1 MEEKKSNFF
10 IILKGILIAY
20 VVTAVLISIYSAVL
34 AYTNLKEST
43 IPVCVV
49 VIAIISIMFASSITL
64 RKIKEKGLINGAIIG
79 ASYLL
84 TLYILSSIFAVG
96 FSINTFSIIM
106 LIFCAL
112 AGVVG
117 GVVGVNLWLNN

>member
-20 VVTAVLISIYSAVL
+20 VVTAVLISIYSALL
-34 AYTNLKEST
+34 AYTSLKEST

-64 RKIKEKGLINGAIIG
+64 KKIKEKGLINGAIIG
-79 ASYLL
+79 VSYLL

-96 FSINTFSIIM
+96 FSMNTFSIIM
-106 LIFCAL
+106 IIFCAL

>member
-117 GVVGVNLWLNN
+117 GVVGVNL

>member
-1 MEEKKSNFF
+1 MEENKNNLWV
-10 IILKGILIAY
+10 ILKGILLAY
-20 VVTAVLISIYSAVL
+20 FVTLLLISIYSAVL
-34 AYTNLKEST
+34 AYTNLPEST
-43 IPVCVV
+43 IPICVI

-64 RKIKEKGLINGAIIG
+64 KKIKEKGLINGAIIG

-106 LIFCAL
+106 LIFCAM
-112 AGVVG
+112 AGIIG
-117 GVVGVNLWLNN
+117 GVVGVNL